1 MSIFKN
7 KSAHKSKF
15 KKLYHSVSRIHGISA
30 LLPLALV
37 VIFFTLMS
45 DNFFNSYNVMNILR
59 QASVYAI
66 MGTGMTFVI
75 LTGGIDLGQGSVL
88 ALAAVVCAMIIN
100 ATGNMWLGIAA
111 AIGVGIIIGLV
122 NGVMI
127 AYVKLPAFIMT
138 LGSLYMIR
146 GVTLYITNSTQVNI
160 KGAQAFKFIGQ
171 GFLFGVPFPVYI
183 FIVVGILA
191 IFFLSFTATG
201 RHIFAVGSNVV
212 SARLS
217 GIKAEK
223 ILVIAYGLSSVC
235 VALAGIVYLARLT
248 AAQPTAGEGYEL
260 ESIAAAV
267 VGGTSLAGGEGGVL
281 GTLIGAVIIAVIRN
295 GLVIIGVGS
304 YFTKIVVGLIIVLA
318 VTLDVIRRRM
328 SESK

>member
-1 MSIFKN
+1 MK
-7 KSAHKSKF
+7 AHKDKSKLM
-15 KKLYHSVSRIHGISA
+15 KMYKSMSAVHGVSA
-30 LLPLALV
+30 LLPLAIV
-37 VIFFTLMS
+37 VIFFTIMS

-88 ALAAVVCAMIIN
+88 ALSAVICAMVLN
-100 ATGNMWLGIAA
+100 ATGNMWLAIAA
-111 AIGVGIIIGLV
+111 AISVGVVVGLI
-122 NGVMI
+122 NGVMV
-127 AYVKLPAFIMT
+127 AYVRLPAFIMT

-146 GVTLYITNSTQVNI
+146 GVTLYITNSTQVNV

-171 GFLFGVPFPVYI
+171 GFLLGIPFPVYI
-183 FIVVGILA
+183 FIAIGLLA
-191 IFFLSFTATG
+191 IFFLTFTATG
-201 RHIFAVGSNVV
+201 RHIFAVGSNEV

-217 GIKAEK
+217 GVKVERT
-223 ILVIAYGLSSVC
+223 LVTAYVLSSVC

-318 VTLDVIRRRM
+318 VTLDVVRRRM
-328 SESK
+328 ATSN

>member
-1 MSIFKN
+1 
-7 KSAHKSKF
+7 
-15 KKLYHSVSRIHGISA
+15 
-30 LLPLALV
+30 
-37 VIFFTLMS
+37 MS
-45 DNFFNSYNVMNILR
+45 DNFLSSYNIMNILR

-66 MGTGMTFVI
+66 MATGMTFVI

-88 ALAAVVCAMIIN
+88 ALAAVVCAKVIN
-100 ATGNMWLGIAA
+100 STGNMWLGILAA
-111 AIGVGIIIGLV
+111 VLIGVAIGAV

-138 LGSLYMIR
+138 LGSLYMVR

-160 KGAQAFKFIGQ
+160 KGVEAFKFIGQ
-171 GFLFGVPFPVYI
+171 GFVLGVPFPVYL
-183 FIVVGILA
+183 FILLGIIA
-191 IFFLSFTATG
+191 VIFLSFTSTG

-217 GIKAEK
+217 GIKVEK
-223 ILVIAYGLSSVC
+223 TLVVAYVLSSVC
-235 VALAGIVYLARLT
+235 VALAGVVYLARLT

-267 VGGTSLAGGEGGVL
+267 VGGTRLAGGEGGVL

-318 VTLDVIRRRM
+318 VTLDVLRRRFT
-328 SESK
+328 SNR

>member
-1 MSIFKN
+1 
-7 KSAHKSKF
+7 
-15 KKLYHSVSRIHGISA
+15 
-30 LLPLALV
+30 
-37 VIFFTLMS
+37 MS